1 MKTGIKMIVCAGT
14 AAIALTMAVFTLA
27 GFSPS
32 SAPPAQLQQAA
43 VSSAGFILGEK
54 DGSIAVYPAGG
65 GSEPLVITNISLDR
79 LRESDRELI
88 RAGLPA
94 ASEDEL
100 LRLLEDF
107 GS

>member
-1 MKTGIKMIVCAGT
+1 MKTGIKLTVCAAA

-32 SAPPAQLQQAA
+32 CSPPAQMQQAA
-43 VSSAGFILGEK
+43 VKDAGFVLGEK

-65 GSEPLVITNISLDR
+65 GEPLVITNISLDR